1 MFTLSLNKYKQTF
14 PNYPPVVE
22 SNNWVYGIWLIGNFY
37 KRKYGY
43 HSEYPPSYLKRVY
56 ALFDGEGK
64 VLHLFSG
71 VVDKN
76 KDYDEITFDIS
87 YTGYDDQPQA
97 DVLGNAENLNIYF
110 PETKFDLIIAD
121 PPYTLVDANRY
132 GCKKLVNK
140 KKVLNE
146 CYKIANNNAYLIWL
160 DLSIP
165 IYTNKE
171 WKLIGT
177 IGLLTGT
184 NRKIRIISI
193 FQKEV

>member
-1 MFTLSLNKYKQTF
+1 M
-14 PNYPPVVE
+14 
-22 SNNWVYGIWLIGNFY
+22 
-37 KRKYGY
+37 
-43 HSEYPPSYLKRVY
+43 Y
-56 ALFDGEGK
+56 ALFGGEGK

-76 KDYDEITFDIS
+76 KDYDETTFDIS

-140 KKVLNE
+140 KKRWFF
-146 CYKIANNNAYLIWL
+146 C
-160 DLSIP
+160 
-165 IYTNKE
+165 
-171 WKLIGT
+171 
-177 IGLLTGT
+177 
-184 NRKIRIISI
+184 
-193 FQKEV
+193 F